1 MDLWRPASPRARCE
15 GIGDRRLDLRFP
27 KRALLSSLS
36 GARCPLPGR
45 RLHVFVVGQRS
56 VFRTSAWV
64 LIGSFVCRPLGRG
77 EPLVRLDLTRWSLV
91 GS

>member
-27 KRALLSSLS
+27 KDE
-36 GARCPLPGR
+36 RCPLPGR